1 MNIRSTYQK
10 QTQDF
15 HTFLFTKDIQ
25 YSTQNMDKN
34 DSNENNI
41 KSENQS
47 WKHGLNN
54 EKKSNSKINLMLSV
68 IFQTNNILVKSFE
81 NSKIV
86 LLIQCRLLSCWSK

>member
-41 KSENQS
+41 ERKSIVETWFKQR
-47 WKHGLNN
+47 
-54 EKKSNSKINLMLSV
+54 KKK
-68 IFQTNNILVKSFE
+68 
-81 NSKIV
+81 
-86 LLIQCRLLSCWSK
+86 

>member
-54 EKKSNSKINLMLSV
+54 EKK
-68 IFQTNNILVKSFE
+68 
-81 NSKIV
+81 
-86 LLIQCRLLSCWSK
+86 